1 MNPIL
6 NSPIQFVHPIQ
17 SRSPTQAKMLFCLV
31 FLLSLSTVGC
41 APVWNI
47 PGTEKLGQV
56 GNHFMTRLYFL
67 DVGDYKKKNI
77 FTAKR
82 VGCDC
87 VVSQLTDH
95 PCLSCELVMSRESVP
110 RVRHSSRV
118 CLASPS
124 FLASLSCELVTW
136 HWDVSLSRECVTYL
150 RLVSVPRDS
159 PRNLLRDSN
168 DLRYRLM
175 VSR

>member
-56 GNHFMTRLYFL
+56 GNHFMTWFYPLRFWRL
-67 DVGDYKKKNI
+67 YKKKH
-77 FTAKR
+77 FYAKR
-82 VGCDC
+82 VGCDY
-87 VVSQLTDH
+87 VVCQLTDH
-95 PCLSCELVMSRESVP
+95 SSLSCESVVSCEFVS

-124 FLASLSCELVTW
+124 FLASLSCESVTW
-136 HWDVSLSRECVTYL
+136 HWDVSLSCKCVTYL
-150 RLVSVPRDS
+150 RLVSVPRDT
-159 PRNLLRDSN
+159 PRNLLREFN
-168 DLRYRLM
+168 VLWRRPM
-175 VSR
+175 V